1 MKRCN
6 IKMKKITSYQTKSRN
21 CLVLKWGGVCISP
34 LLSPA
39 YIILIFLPAASF
51 LLGILGYFIFKKVWM
66 MVVIVFILSLIF
78 MFIVI
83 GAEPTFFIWVAM
95 MTGSCFV
102 SGSITKTIWT
112 FAKRKY

>member
-1 MKRCN
+1 M
-6 IKMKKITSYQTKSRN
+6 
-21 CLVLKWGGVCISP
+21 SP

-39 YIILIFLPAASF
+39 YIILIILPAASF

-83 GAEPTFFIWVAM
+83 GAEPTFLIWVAM
-95 MTGSCFV
+95 MTGSCFI
-102 SGSITKTIWT
+102 SGSITKTIST
-112 FAKRKY
+112 FAKRNY